1 MSRDLFDLTDKVAI
15 VTGGNG
21 FLGGAMARAL
31 ACYGAK
37 TVIIGRN
44 CETVKNRAA
53 EINGLDKESLGIVA
67 DVLNEDSLNSA
78 RAEVVKKFGRIDILV
93 NAAGGNIQEA
103 VLEPEESF
111 FEKPL
116 RDQKQVIELNLLG
129 TMNPIHV
136 FGEILCYQKTGSIIN
151 ISSEAVPRV
160 ISRVPGYSAAK
171 AAVENFTRWLA
182 VDLTTRYGDRIRVNA
197 IRPGFFLAD
206 QNRRLLK
213 KENGELTARGDQIV
227 KHTPMGRF
235 GHAEELAGV
244 VIFLASD
251 ASKFVTGEVIT
262 VDGGF
267 SCYSGV

>member
-1 MSRDLFDLTDKVAI
+1 MSRDLFDLTNKVAI
-15 VTGGNG
+15 ITGGNG
-21 FLGGAMARAL
+21 FLGGAMAKAL
-31 ACYGAK
+31 ACYGAR

-44 CETVKNRAA
+44 RETVKNRAC
-53 EINGLDKESLGIVA
+53 EIVDSGRESIGIVA
-67 DVLNEDSLNSA
+67 DVLSEESLNAA
-78 RAEVVKKFGRIDILV
+78 RDVVMGKFGRIDILI
-93 NAAGGNIQEA
+93 NAAGGNTKEA
-103 VLEPEESF
+103 VIEPNDSF
-111 FEKPL
+111 FKKPL

-136 FGEILCYQKTGSIIN
+136 FGNIMCNQETGTIIN
-151 ISSEAVPRV
+151 ISSEAVPKV

-182 VDLTTRYGDRIRVNA
+182 VDLATRYGDRIRVNG

-206 QNRRLLK
+206 QNRRLLTR
-213 KENGELTARGDQIV
+213 ENGELTSRGDQIV

-235 GHAEELAGV
+235 GHAEELEGV
-244 VIFLASD
+244 VIFLASE

-267 SCYSGV
+267 GCYSGV

>member
-1 MSRDLFDLTDKVAI
+1 MSRDLFDLTDKVALI
-15 VTGGNG
+15 TGGNG

-31 ACYGAK
+31 ACYGAR

-44 CETVKNRAA
+44 SKTVKSRVC
-53 EINGLDKESLGIVA
+53 EIVDLGRESMGIVA
-67 DVLNEDSLNSA
+67 DVLNEESLSSA
-78 RAEVVKKFGRIDILV
+78 RDEVLSKFGGIDILI
-93 NAAGGNIQEA
+93 NAAGGNTKEA
-103 VLEPEESF
+103 VIEQNQSF
-111 FEKPL
+111 FKKPL

-136 FGEILCYQKTGSIIN
+136 FGEILCNQRAGSIIN

-182 VDLTTRYGDRIRVNA
+182 VDLATRYADRIRVNA
-197 IRPGFFLAD
+197 IRPGFFVAD
-206 QNRRLLK
+206 QNRRLLT